1 MGNHQTTKTLGLVTL
16 ALGAAAFAGACSSS
30 GGAETTSGAILGQ
43 ANVDAIVF
51 LQRKPRTD
59 TGNVFDYLSYS
70 PGGRLVMLSPPAANG
85 TLTVLTS
92 GEQFK
97 TADIMAYDLSFDA
110 KSVVFSAKLNS
121 GDHYNLYSM
130 NLDGTNLKQLTEGEN
145 DYVYPLYLPGGKIFF
160 TTNMNVENVVDP
172 DKLLGDSKQFKDEYE
187 RATTAQV
194 GTMNLDGSN
203 VQLGPRNVSHRV
215 SPALMPDGRVLYTE
229 WRHMGMVNDGHLR
242 MMNSDMTGM
251 REAFGGEEGGN
262 GGTNSYLKARYV
274 QSTPMANGG
283 TDVQLVAVSTSR
295 DRTLQA
301 GKLFLINLNGTE
313 SAARFTD
320 MTKLVPG
327 DRVKSDVGRYYDAE
341 IVGDPNK
348 RQFLA
353 SWADGPVESEV
364 LDAAKTQPNFGLY
377 VFDGKGDKKYPVYD
391 DLAFWDVLA
400 RPVMARPE
408 PPVTATNLAG
418 GTSTT
423 IGALNVYDSS
433 VLNIPAGSVRKVR
446 LIEGFSGEEGFD
458 MFGTTEF
465 DGQSLYAEIDV
476 RADNSFAAKV
486 PGNVPFH
493 IQLIDKFAMSV
504 ANESIWIS
512 GRAGEQRFCGGC
524 HEDRAKTPAL
534 APGQTDNV
542 LAGAVNLDI
551 PRAQRITQYIAGTQN
566 YDFTYG
572 SMRGVPWDKAI
583 QPILDAKCVSCHD
596 GDASK
601 PGNPTYTVM
610 DLTSMT
616 QQTFTFDLRGQ
627 RLNVTVGERMTGA
640 YTASY
645 ISVMGLGEI
654 LGDHDVNITGDANAQ
669 YGYVSAGSAKDSAII
684 KLLNPPQR
692 FPAVDLNVRAFGGT
706 SHAAAKGYT
715 ELTADEFYRLILNID
730 MGGQFYFRENRD
742 TAQAYDMMGGI

>member
-1 MGNHQTTKTLGLVTL
+1 MGNHQTARTLGLVTAL
-16 ALGAAAFAGACSSS
+16 ALSAAAFGGCKS
-30 GGAETTSGAILGQ
+30 GSTNPTIADLDQ
-43 ANVDAIVF
+43 VDAIVF

-70 PGGRLVMLSPPAANG
+70 PGGRLVKLSPPTANG
-85 TLTVLTS
+85 TLTVLTAD
-92 GEQFK
+92 ERFK
-97 TADIMAYDLSFDA
+97 DADVMAYDLSFDA
-110 KSVVFSAKLNS
+110 RSVVFSAKLNS

-242 MMNSDMTGM
+242 MMNADMTGM
-251 REAFGGEEGGN
+251 REAFGGEKGGE

-274 QSTPMANGG
+274 QSVPMANGG

-301 GKLFLINLNGTE
+301 GKLFLINLNGSE
-313 SAARFTD
+313 NAARFVD

-341 IVGDPNK
+341 TIGNAND
-348 RQFLA
+348 RHFLA
-353 SWADGPVESEV
+353 SWADGPVESEI
-364 LDAAKTQPNFGLY
+364 LDAAKTQPNFGIYLY
-377 VFDGKGDKKYPVYD
+377 DGMNDVRYPVFD
-391 DLAFWDVLA
+391 DLAYWDVLA
-400 RPVMARPE
+400 RPVRARPE
-408 PPVTATNLAG
+408 PAVTATNLAG
-418 GTSTT
+418 GSSTT
-423 IGALNVYDSS
+423 IGSLNVYDSS

-465 DGQSLYAEIDV
+465 DGQSLYAEIDL

-524 HEDRAKTPAL
+524 HEDRTKTPAL
-534 APGQTDNV
+534 QPGQTDNV
-542 LAGAVNLDI
+542 LNGAIDLDV
-551 PRAQRITQYIAGTQN
+551 PRAQRITKFLAGTQN

-572 SMRGVPWDKAI
+572 NMRGVPWDKAI

-596 GDASK
+596 GTPSAA
-601 PGNPTYTVM
+601 NPSYTVM
-610 DLTSMT
+610 DLTSGTM
-616 QQTFTFDLRGQ
+616 QTFVFDLRGQ
-627 RLNVTVGERMTGA
+627 RLNVMVGERMTGA

-645 ISVMGLGEI
+645 ISIMGLGEI
-654 LGDHDVNITGDANAQ
+654 LGDHDVKITGAADAQ
-669 YGYVSAGSAKDSAII
+669 YGYVSAGSAKDSALM

-692 FPAVDLNVRAFGGT
+692 FPAVDMNVRAFPGGT
-706 SHAAAKGYT
+706 HAAAKGYP
-715 ELTADEFYRLILNID
+715 ELTADEYYRLILNID
-730 MGGQFYFRENRD
+730 MGGQFYFRENKD